1 VKQMGKLSDKAKH
14 VIHNLENLNK
24 KTVEMR
30 DDADRLCKEVN
41 NLEGKTSDS
50 IYNLMNP
57 DNSIISNATEDH
69 LKYLIE
75 REKFDEELRKLK
87 RQRKKGSAKSKPK
100 RCTCMKKR

>member
-1 VKQMGKLSDKAKH
+1 MGKLSDKAKH

-75 REKFDEELRKLK
+75 REKFEKELQELEKQHMRKHAK
-87 RQRKKGSAKSKPK
+87 SKSKPK